1 MLDSS
6 SILYCIF
13 NLIIMQTWI
22 VLLRGINV
30 SGKNPIKM
38 AMLSQALSEKG
49 LSNIRTYIQS
59 GNIAFECDE
68 TNPEVI
74 SGLVS
79 AIISARFGFEVP
91 AIGILQKDMLEIY
104 EKNPFL
110 SGQDYDPAFMHIA
123 FLHRQP
129 ENEMIEATEKLS
141 FLPDSFSIHKNVV
154 YVYCPNGYGNT
165 KINNTFFERKLG
177 VMATTRN
184 RATVEKLCYL

>member
-1 MLDSS
+1 
-6 SILYCIF
+6 
-13 NLIIMQTWI
+13 MQTWI

-38 AMLSQALSEKG
+38 SLLSQALAENR
-49 LSNIRTYIQS
+49 LSNIRIYIQS

-74 SGLVS
+74 SGFVS
-79 AIISARFGFEVP
+79 DIIRSRFGFEVP
-91 AIGILQKDMLEIY
+91 AIAILQKDMLEIF

-110 SGQDYDPAFMHIA
+110 SGQDYDPAFIYIT

-129 ENEMIEATEKLS
+129 ENEKIEAIEKLS
-141 FLPDSFSIHKNVV
+141 FLPDIFSIHKNIV
-154 YVYCPNGYGNT
+154 YVYCPNGYGKT
-165 KINNTFFERKLG
+165 KITNTFFERKLG

-184 RATVEKLCYL
+184 RATVEKLCFL